1 MTNLKDKR
9 TAWSI
14 GSLIGLIIILFSFF
28 SQAAFAQE
36 EVKKSEAGLV
46 ITSVPSGA
54 TVFLE
59 GEYSLNATTPATIP
73 LNLKGRY
80 KIRALKEGYEGWS
93 TSIWLDGTTPKLISI
108 NLAPKTR
115 LKGTLRSAIVPG
127 WGQYYYGEKK
137 KSFLF
142 SFATLGA
149 AAAFVVADNDFSNKN
164 DAYVFARNDYA
175 AATNVEDKYRLKQTL
190 DEKQRQA
197 YDAENVRR
205 ATLVLVGVA
214 WGFNLLDAIV
224 FFPSLK
230 ESLNISSSISIEPE
244 NRGIKLSLSK
254 NF

>member
-1 MTNLKDKR
+1 MPNLKDKR
-9 TAWSI
+9 TVWSI
-14 GSLIGLIIILFSFF
+14 GPLIGLIIILFSFF

-36 EVKKSEAGLV
+36 EEKKSEAGLV

-54 TVFLE
+54 TIFLE
-59 GEYSLNATTPATIP
+59 GEYSLNATTPATLP
-73 LNLKGRY
+73 LNLKGKY

-115 LKGTLRSAIVPG
+115 LKGALRSAIVPG
-127 WGQYYYGEKK
+127 WGQYYYGERK
-137 KSFLF
+137 KSFLY
-142 SFATLGA
+142 SLSALSA
-149 AAAFVVADNDFSNKN
+149 AVAYVIADDNFSNKN
-164 DAYVFARNDYA
+164 DAYESAKNDLSAAKSAEERN
-175 AATNVEDKYRLKQTL
+175 RLEPIL
-190 DEKQRQA
+190 DQKQREA

-205 ATLVLVGVA
+205 TTLVLVGIA

-224 FFPSLK
+224 FYPSLK

-244 NRGIKLSLSK
+244 NRGIKLSLVK

>member
-9 TAWSI
+9 IVCFLIT
-14 GSLIGLIIILFSFF
+14 LIGLIIILVFFF

-36 EVKKSEAGLV
+36 EEKKSEAGLV

-59 GEYSLNATTPATIP
+59 GEYSLNATTPATLP
-73 LNLKGRY
+73 LNLKGKY
-80 KIRALKEGYEGWS
+80 KISALKEGYEGWS
-93 TSIWLDGTTPKLISI
+93 TSIWLDGTTPKLITITLS
-108 NLAPKTR
+108 PKTR
-115 LKGTLRSAIVPG
+115 LKGALRSAIFPG

-149 AAAFVVADNDFSNKN
+149 AAAFVIADNDFSNKN
-164 DAYVFARNDYA
+164 DDYVSAKNDYT
-175 AATNVEDKYRLKQTL
+175 AATNVEDKYRLKQIL

-197 YDAENVRR
+197 YDAENIRR
-205 ATLVLVGVA
+205 TTLVLVGVA

-244 NRGIKLSLSK
+244 NKGIKLSLIK